1 MHTTTNSFA
10 SRVLDNTRHG
20 TTSGFCR
27 RESRNLTMER
37 REYSVCVRE
46 AVIRVGNRR
55 IMRCIRVWIG
65 NERVSRAT
73 RWAMRQHMYDG
84 KSGENG
90 WPVSWIVRE
99 ILFFFFSLLI
109 LGYVVCIWIVR
120 ICSDI
125 CLKNMTRM
133 VVYRTLFWLLIID
146 WTNFWWILYLFKIC
160 LIKKRI
166 VFLPFFDI
174 FFLVIRK
181 YFVRKLINNWI
192 NS

>member
-1 MHTTTNSFA
+1 M
-10 SRVLDNTRHG
+10 LDNTRHG

-46 AVIRVGNRR
+46 AVIHVGNRR

-90 WPVSWIVRE
+90 WPVSWIARN
-99 ILFFFFSLLI
+99 ILFFFRYWYWGI
-109 LGYVVCIWIVR
+109 LYVYGLYGYLVEMMVVCWFIE
-120 ICSDI
+120 
-125 CLKNMTRM
+125 
-133 VVYRTLFWLLIID
+133 Y
-146 WTNFWWILYLFKIC
+146 
-160 LIKKRI
+160 
-166 VFLPFFDI
+166 FFDYWWSI
-174 FFLVIRK
+174 GQILDEH
-181 YFVRKLINNWI
+181 
-192 NS
+192 

>member
-1 MHTTTNSFA
+1 M
-10 SRVLDNTRHG
+10 LDNTRHG
-20 TTSGFCR
+20 TTSGFYR

-90 WPVSWIVRE
+90 CPVVSWIARE
-99 ILFFFFSLLI
+99 ILFFFLLI
-109 LGYVVCIWIVR
+109 LGYIVCTWIVR

-125 CLKNMTRM
+125 NRKIRWWCVLI
-133 VVYRTLFWLLIID
+133 YRVLFW
-146 WTNFWWILYLFKIC
+146 
-160 LIKKRI
+160 
-166 VFLPFFDI
+166 I
-174 FFLVIRK
+174 FA
-181 YFVRKLINNWI
+181 
-192 NS
+192 

>member
-1 MHTTTNSFA
+1 M
-10 SRVLDNTRHG
+10 LDNTRHG

-46 AVIRVGNRR
+46 VVIHVGNRR

-90 WPVSWIVRE
+90 WPVSWIARN
-99 ILFFFFSLLI
+99 ILFFFRYWYWSI
-109 LGYVVCIWIVR
+109 LYVYGLYGYLVEMMVVCWFIE
-120 ICSDI
+120 
-125 CLKNMTRM
+125 
-133 VVYRTLFWLLIID
+133 Y
-146 WTNFWWILYLFKIC
+146 
-160 LIKKRI
+160 
-166 VFLPFFDI
+166 FFDYWWSI
-174 FFLVIRK
+174 GRILDEH
-181 YFVRKLINNWI
+181 
-192 NS
+192 

>member
-1 MHTTTNSFA
+1 MVQRSLPRDRVQCRIVQQYVHTTITTTTTANSFA
-10 SRVLDNTRHG
+10 SRVFDNTRHG

-90 WPVSWIVRE
+90 WAGFLNRDF
-99 ILFFFFSLLI
+99 FFFFSLLI
-109 LGYVVCIWIVR
+109 LGYIVCIWIVFAWIFSWR
-120 ICSDI
+120 S
-125 CLKNMTRM
+125 MM
-133 VVYRTLFWLLIID
+133 VVCWFID
-146 WTNFWWILYLFKIC
+146 DWMNF
-160 LIKKRI
+160 
-166 VFLPFFDI
+166 
-174 FFLVIRK
+174 
-181 YFVRKLINNWI
+181 
-192 NS
+192 

>member
-1 MHTTTNSFA
+1 M
-10 SRVLDNTRHG
+10 LDNTRHG

-46 AVIRVGNRR
+46 AVIHVGNRR

-90 WPVSWIVRE
+90 WPVSWIARN
-99 ILFFFFSLLI
+99 ILFFFRYWYWNI
-109 LGYVVCIWIVR
+109 LYVYGLYGYLVEMMVVCWFIE
-120 ICSDI
+120 
-125 CLKNMTRM
+125 
-133 VVYRTLFWLLIID
+133 Y
-146 WTNFWWILYLFKIC
+146 
-160 LIKKRI
+160 
-166 VFLPFFDI
+166 FFDYWWSI
-174 FFLVIRK
+174 GRILDD
-181 YFVRKLINNWI
+181 
-192 NS
+192 

>member
-1 MHTTTNSFA
+1 MVQRSLPRDRVQCRIVQQYVHTTITTTTTTTNSFA
-10 SRVLDNTRHG
+10 SRVFDNTRHG

-90 WPVSWIVRE
+90 WAGFLNRD
-99 ILFFFFSLLI
+99 FFFFFRYWYWDILYVYGLYL
-109 LGYVVCIWIVR
+109 LGYLVEEVWWWCAGLLMIGRIFNERWIWGI
-120 ICSDI
+120 
-125 CLKNMTRM
+125 
-133 VVYRTLFWLLIID
+133 
-146 WTNFWWILYLFKIC
+146 
-160 LIKKRI
+160 
-166 VFLPFFDI
+166 
-174 FFLVIRK
+174 
-181 YFVRKLINNWI
+181 
-192 NS
+192 

>member
-1 MHTTTNSFA
+1 M
-10 SRVLDNTRHG
+10 LDNTRHG

-46 AVIRVGNRR
+46 AVIHVGNRR

-90 WPVSWIVRE
+90 WPVSWIARN
-99 ILFFFFSLLI
+99 ILFFFSLLI
-109 LGYVVCIWIVR
+109 LRYIICIWIVR
-120 ICSDI
+120 IFSWNDGGV
-125 CLKNMTRM
+125 L
-133 VVYRTLFWLLIID
+133 VYRVLFWLLMID
-146 WTNFWWILYLFKIC
+146 WTNFGWTLNCLKKI
-160 LIKKRI
+160 
-166 VFLPFFDI
+166 
-174 FFLVIRK
+174 
-181 YFVRKLINNWI
+181 N
-192 NS
+192 